1 MTARSGGAG
10 GRASGQATK
19 ARGAVYDARL
29 IHIRRERV
37 TRRFTHPMR
46 PWLVD
51 LDDLPHRPPFVTF
64 EGRDHLGDPRRTIR
78 QNLDGWLARHG
89 ITAERV
95 VMLAMPRAFG
105 YAFNPLSVYWCY
117 DSGDTPVC
125 VVAEVHNTYGE
136 RHCYLLRPDDG
147 WRAATAKE
155 LYVSPFFDV
164 SGEYRMRL
172 PPPGE
177 RLSLSVVLHRGG
189 RPVFAATL
197 AGRRHASAGP
207 HTMVRHAFTGGAA
220 RVRAL
225 IQGHGVA
232 LWLRRLPIVS
242 RRPHV
247 PQEGV
252 Q

>member
-1 MTARSGGAG
+1 VGVTAGMTAG
-10 GRASGQATK
+10 T
-19 ARGAVYDARL
+19 VYAARL
-29 IHIRRERV
+29 THVRRERV
-37 TRRFTHPMR
+37 TRRFAHRMR

-51 LDDLPHRPPFVTF
+51 LDHLPHRPPLATF

-78 QNLDGWLARHG
+78 QNLDAWLARHG
-89 ITAERV
+89 IAAERV
-95 VMLAMPRAFG
+95 VMLAMPRALG
-105 YAFNPLSVYWCY
+105 HVFNPLTVYWCY
-117 DSGDTPVC
+117 DRAGDPVC

-136 RHCYLLRPDDG
+136 RHCYLLRPDGG

-177 RLSLSVVLHRGG
+177 RLSLSVVLHRDG
-189 RPVFAATL
+189 RPVFAASLT
-197 AGRRHASAGP
+197 GRRHGAAGLRP
-207 HTMVRHAFTGGAA
+207 MVRHVCTGATM

-225 IQGHGVA
+225 IQRHGIV
-232 LWLRRLPIVS
+232 LWLRRLPVVS
-242 RRPHV
+242 RPPHV

>member
-1 MTARSGGAG
+1 MTTG
-10 GRASGQATK
+10 T
-19 ARGAVYDARL
+19 VYDATL
-29 IHIRRERV
+29 THVRRERV
-37 TRRFTHPMR
+37 TRRFAHRMR

-51 LDDLPHRPPFVTF
+51 LDQLPRRRPLAAF
-64 EGRDHLGDPRRTIR
+64 EGRDHLGRPDRTIR
-78 QNLDGWLARHG
+78 QNLDAWLARHE
-89 ITAERV
+89 ITVERV
-95 VMLAMPRAFG
+95 VMLAMPRSFG
-105 YAFNPLSVYWCY
+105 YVFNPLSVFWCY
-117 DSGDTPVC
+117 DRAGEPVC

-147 WRAATAKE
+147 WRAAAAKE

-189 RPVFAATL
+189 RRVFTATL
-197 AGRRHASAGP
+197 TGRRHGAAGLRA
-207 HTMVRHAFTGGAA
+207 MVWHAFTGGAA

-225 IQGHGVA
+225 VQRHGVV
-232 LWLRRLPIVS
+232 LWLRRLPVVP